1 MKISQDV
8 VDICQILQDKK
19 AEDIVICNTIK
30 TSNVANN
37 IIIVTASSIA
47 HAKSLASL
55 LEEFLVN
62 KPYKVINREGFN
74 YCDWI
79 ALDMD
84 EIIVHIFTKQK
95 REYYNLEKL
104 LNEGNNLKT
113 FDKVKKI
120 KIKQEKDDLDKKKQA
135 EIKAKKIQKKAENK
149 QIKTNK
155 EKEKK
160 ESKLKNKA
168 TKKEKTKKQIK
179 DKA

>member
-8 VDICQILQDKK
+8 IDICQILQDKK

-30 TSNVANN
+30 PSNIANN
-37 IIIVTASSIA
+37 VIIVTASSIA

-55 LEEFLVN
+55 LEEFLIN

-84 EIIVHIFTKQK
+84 EIVVHIFTKQK

-104 LNEGNNLKT
+104 LNDGNNIKS

-120 KIKQEKDDLDKKKQA
+120 KIKQEKEDLDKKKQA
-135 EIKAKKIQKKAENK
+135 EIKAKKLQKKVENK
-149 QIKTNK
+149 EIKNK
-155 EKEKK
+155 QVKEKK
-160 ESKLKNKA
+160 EAKENAKTS
-168 TKKEKTKKQIK
+168 KKEKTKNKLK
-179 DKA
+179 LK

>member
-8 VDICQILQDKK
+8 IDICQILQDKK

-30 TSNVANN
+30 PSSVANN
-37 IIIVTASSIA
+37 VIIVTASSIA

-55 LEEFLVN
+55 LEEFLIN

-84 EIIVHIFTKQK
+84 EIVVHIFTKQK

-104 LNEGNNLKT
+104 LNDGNNIKS

-120 KIKQEKDDLDKKKQA
+120 KIKQEKEDLDKKKQT
-135 EIKAKKIQKKAENK
+135 EIKAKKLQKKVENK
-149 QIKTNK
+149 EIKNK
-155 EKEKK
+155 QVKEKK
-160 ESKLKNKA
+160 EAKENAKTS
-168 TKKEKTKKQIK
+168 KKEKTKNKLK
-179 DKA
+179 LK